1 MNKST
6 TGPKK
11 VVKTKRS
18 LMEFLRKRTTKN
30 YRIAVIAWIGFGEN
44 NALNPVWN
52 VVPNIVYL
60 CSVSPTKHVTELIRI
75 PTANDNTMYYIL
87 INM

>member
-52 VVPNIVYL
+52 VVPNI
-60 CSVSPTKHVTELIRI
+60 
-75 PTANDNTMYYIL
+75 NTLSIYAQFHPQ
-87 INM
+87 NMSRN